1 VDGCVENTYYGNSLA
16 VSQLGG
22 CNGYLNINVSSSK
35 ILGYYKIWIK
45 EQGKGNLNKKTVAS
59 QIYVLE
65 LLMVFI
71 VSVIICVHVIINFF

>member
-35 ILGYYKIWIK
+35 ILRYYKIWIK
-45 EQGKGNLNKKTVAS
+45 EQGQREPKQLVRDS
-59 QIYVLE
+59 
-65 LLMVFI
+65 
-71 VSVIICVHVIINFF
+71 SVV

>member
-1 VDGCVENTYYGNSLA
+1 MDGCVENTYYGNSVA

-45 EQGKGNLNKKTVAS
+45 EQGQREPKQKDSSFPNE
-59 QIYVLE
+59 I
-65 LLMVFI
+65 
-71 VSVIICVHVIINFF
+71 